1 MGPSG
6 AHSIACGG
14 KMFLGQFRH
23 TIDEKGR
30 LTLPAKFRPD
40 LEAGLVVTL
49 GLDGCL
55 YVFPRAKFMDLA
67 ARIEAQPLTNTAVR
81 SFGRQLFTSADDSQ
95 LDRQGRVLIPGYLR
109 DQAHLAEDAIVT
121 GMFSRIELWN
131 PERWEQVR
139 TKTAEQSA
147 EVAEQLSA
155 LGLGI

>member
-1 MGPSG
+1 
-6 AHSIACGG
+6 
-14 KMFLGQFRH
+14 MFLGQFKH

-55 YVFPRAKFMDLA
+55 YVFPRAKFMELA

-95 LDRQGRVLIPGYLR
+95 LDRQGRVLIPAYLR
-109 DQAHLAEDAIVT
+109 SEAHLDEEVMVT

-131 PERWEQVR
+131 PAQWAEVHA
-139 TKTAEQSA
+139 KTTRQSA
-147 EVAEQLSA
+147 EIADQLSA

>member
-1 MGPSG
+1 
-6 AHSIACGG
+6 
-14 KMFLGQFRH
+14 MFLGQFRH

-55 YVFPRAKFMDLA
+55 YVFPRAKFIDLA

-81 SFGRQLFTSADDSQ
+81 SFGRQLFTNADDSQ
-95 LDRQGRVLIPGYLR
+95 LDRQGRILLPAYLR
-109 DQAHLAEDAIVT
+109 DEAHLAEEVIVT

-131 PERWEQVR
+131 PALWEQVR
-139 TKTAEQSA
+139 SRTVQRSA
-147 EVAEQLSA
+147 EIAEQLSA